1 MISPEL
7 ASPEPAGLD
16 LAGITKRY
24 GAKTVLADVSHRFV
38 PGLNLLVGPSGA
50 GKSTLLRLIA
60 TAEKPGKGIISWD
73 GVALPAGRAALRRT
87 LGYAP
92 QAVDLPED
100 LTAREFAL
108 HIAALKGLD
117 AKAADTQF
125 GAITDAIGLHADI
138 NNRIASFSGGMR
150 RRLIFAQALL
160 GSPRLLA
167 LDEPTAELDGETAR
181 KLGAL
186 ILERARDAV
195 VVMTT
200 HLSDE
205 LAPHAVAVLRV
216 EGGSLI
222 QTA

>member
-1 MISPEL
+1 MASLEL
-7 ASPEPAGLD
+7 DQLH
-16 LAGITKRY
+16 KRY
-24 GAKTVLADVSHRFV
+24 GLKKVLDGVSHRFD
-38 PGLNLLVGPSGA
+38 PGLTLLVGPSGA

-60 TAEKPGKGIISWD
+60 TAEKPGKGRILWND
-73 GVALPAGRAALRRT
+73 AADRTALRRT

-117 AKAADTQF
+117 LGEADAQF

-138 NNRIASFSGGMR
+138 NNRIGSFSGGMR

-160 GSPRLLA
+160 GTPQLLA

-186 ILERARDAV
+186 ILERAKTAIV
-195 VVMTT
+195 IVTT
-200 HLSDE
+200 HLADE

-216 EGGSLI
+216 ESGKLAA
-222 QTA
+222 Q

>member
-1 MISPEL
+1 MGSLEL
-7 ASPEPAGLD
+7 RSVGKAYGR
-16 LAGITKRY
+16 KR
-24 GAKTVLADVSHRFV
+24 VLQDVSLTFE
-38 PGLNLLVGPSGA
+38 PGLALLVGPSGA

-60 TAEKPGKGIISWD
+60 SAERPNSGAILWN
-73 GVALPAGRAALRRT
+73 GRAAKSALRKT

-100 LTAREFAL
+100 LTAREFAM
-108 HIAALKGLD
+108 HIAALKGLSL
-117 AKAADTQF
+117 AQADKQF
-125 GAITDAIGLHADI
+125 GAITDEIGLHADI

-160 GSPRLLA
+160 GEPEVLA

-186 ILERARDAV
+186 IVERSKSAI

-200 HLSDE
+200 HLADE
-205 LAPHAVAVLRV
+205 LAPSARAVLRV
-216 EGGSLI
+216 ENGAVLHAPSAQLEDV
-222 QTA
+222 A

>member
-1 MISPEL
+1 MTSLELRGVGKAYGRKRVLQDISLTFE
-7 ASPEPAGLD
+7 
-16 LAGITKRY
+16 
-24 GAKTVLADVSHRFV
+24 
-38 PGLNLLVGPSGA
+38 PGLTLLVGPSGA

-60 TAEKPGKGIISWD
+60 TAERPNGGSILWNGS
-73 GVALPAGRAALRRT
+73 GGRGALRKT

-100 LTAREFAL
+100 LTAREFAM
-108 HIAALKGLD
+108 HIAALKGLNLGQ
-117 AKAADTQF
+117 ADKQF

-150 RRLIFAQALL
+150 RRLIFAQAML
-160 GSPRLLA
+160 GEPQLLA

-186 ILERARDAV
+186 IVERARAGAI

-200 HLSDE
+200 HLADE
-205 LAPHAVAVLRV
+205 LAPSARAVLRV
-216 EGGSLI
+216 EGGKVAPSV
-222 QTA
+222 AHAAEGVA

>member
-1 MISPEL
+1 MAQL
-7 ASPEPAGLD
+7 TLD
-16 LAGITKRY
+16 TVTKRY
-24 GAKTVLADVSHRFV
+24 GRKTVLDGVSHVFT
-38 PGLNLLVGPSGA
+38 PGLTLLVGPSGA

-60 TAEKPGKGIISWD
+60 TAENPDRGRLTWD
-73 GVALPAGRAALRRT
+73 GGNRSALRAT

-108 HIAALKGLD
+108 HIAALKGLE
-117 AKAADTQF
+117 AGAADRQF
-125 GAITDAIGLHADI
+125 GQITDAIGLHADI

-160 GSPRLLA
+160 GAPQLLA

-186 ILERARDAV
+186 IVERAKDAV

-200 HLSDE
+200 HLADE
-205 LAPHAVAVLRV
+205 LAPLATAVLRV
-216 EGGSLI
+216 EGGRL
-222 QTA
+222 TPR

>member
-1 MISPEL
+1 MTAL
-7 ASPEPAGLD
+7 ALNGVSK
-16 LAGITKRY
+16 TY
-24 GAKTVLADVSHRFV
+24 GRKTVLNDVSLSFT
-38 PGLNLLVGPSGA
+38 PGLTLLTGPSGA

-60 TAEKPGKGIISWD
+60 TAEKPTRG
-73 GVALPAGRAALRRT
+73 ALAWNGQRLPGARSKLRRA

-100 LTAREFAL
+100 LTAREFGM
-108 HIAALKGLD
+108 HIAALKGLSLG
-117 AKAADTQF
+117 AADKQF
-125 GAITDAIGLHADI
+125 LAITDAIGLHADV

-160 GSPRLLA
+160 GAPELLA

-186 ILERARDAV
+186 ILERAKSAI

-200 HLSDE
+200 HLADE
-205 LAPHAVAVLRV
+205 LAPNAVSVLRV
-216 EGGSLI
+216 EAGKV
-222 QTA
+222 A

>member
-1 MISPEL
+1 MSQL
-7 ASPEPAGLD
+7 TLTAV
-16 LAGITKRY
+16 TKRY
-24 GAKTVLADVSHRFV
+24 GRKTVLDSVSHVFT
-38 PGLNLLVGPSGA
+38 PGLTLLVGPSGA

-60 TAEKPGKGIISWD
+60 TAEAPNSGSLAWD
-73 GVALPAGRAALRRT
+73 GGNRSALRRT

-92 QAVDLPED
+92 QAVDLPDD

-108 HIAALKGLD
+108 HIAALKGLE
-117 AKAADTQF
+117 AGVADRQF
-125 GAITDAIGLHADI
+125 GQITDAIGLNADI

-160 GSPRLLA
+160 GQPQLLA

-186 ILERARDAV
+186 IVERAKEAV

-200 HLSDE
+200 HLADE
-205 LAPHAVAVLRV
+205 LAPLATAVLRV
-216 EGGSLI
+216 ENGRLTP
-222 QTA
+222 Q

>member
-1 MISPEL
+1 MASLEL
-7 ASPEPAGLD
+7 DQLH
-16 LAGITKRY
+16 KRY
-24 GAKTVLADVSHRFV
+24 GLKKVLDGVSHRFT
-38 PGLNLLVGPSGA
+38 PGLTLLVGPSGA

-60 TAEKPGKGIISWD
+60 TAEKPGKGRILWND
-73 GVALPAGRAALRRT
+73 AADRTALRRT

-92 QAVDLPED
+92 QAVDSPED

-117 AKAADTQF
+117 LGEADAQF

-138 NNRIASFSGGMR
+138 NNRIGSFSGGMR

-160 GSPRLLA
+160 GAPQLLA

-186 ILERARDAV
+186 ILERAKTAIV
-195 VVMTT
+195 IVTT
-200 HLSDE
+200 HLADE

-216 EGGSLI
+216 EAGKLAP
-222 QTA
+222 Q

>member
-1 MISPEL
+1 MDNTVDMTL
-7 ASPEPAGLD
+7 ALD
-16 LAGITKRY
+16 GITKRY
-24 GAKTVLADVSHRFV
+24 GGKTVLDAVSHQFP
-38 PGLNLLVGPSGA
+38 PGLTLLVGPSGA
-50 GKSTLLRLIA
+50 GKSTLLRLLA
-60 TAEKPGKGIISWD
+60 TAESPNKGRILWD
-73 GVALPAGRAALRRT
+73 GAPLPGAKSALRRT

-117 AKAADTQF
+117 LAAADTQF

-138 NNRIASFSGGMR
+138 NNRIGSFSGGMR

-186 ILERARDAV
+186 IVERAKDAV
-195 VVMTT
+195 VIMTT

-205 LAPHAVAVLRV
+205 LAPLATAVVRV
-216 EGGSLI
+216 EGGKLT
-222 QTA
+222 QRA

>member
-1 MISPEL
+1 MTSLELKGVGKAYGRKRVLQDISLTFE
-7 ASPEPAGLD
+7 
-16 LAGITKRY
+16 
-24 GAKTVLADVSHRFV
+24 
-38 PGLNLLVGPSGA
+38 PGLTLLVGPSGA

-60 TAEKPGKGIISWD
+60 TAERPNQGSILWNGS
-73 GVALPAGRAALRRT
+73 GGRGALRKA

-100 LTAREFAL
+100 LTAREFAM
-108 HIAALKGLD
+108 HIAALKGLNLGQ
-117 AKAADTQF
+117 ADKQF

-160 GSPRLLA
+160 GQPELLA

-186 ILERARDAV
+186 IVERARAGAIV
-195 VVMTT
+195 VVTT
-200 HLSDE
+200 HLADE
-205 LAPHAVAVLRV
+205 LAPSARAVLRV
-216 EGGSLI
+216 EAGKVVPASATRVPEG
-222 QTA
+222 AV

>member
-1 MISPEL
+1 MASLELKNVGKAYGRKRVLEDISLTFE
-7 ASPEPAGLD
+7 
-16 LAGITKRY
+16 
-24 GAKTVLADVSHRFV
+24 
-38 PGLNLLVGPSGA
+38 PGLTLLVGPSGA

-60 TAEKPGKGIISWD
+60 TAERPNRGSILWN
-73 GVALPAGRAALRRT
+73 GRSARGPLRKT

-117 AKAADTQF
+117 LGQADKQF
-125 GAITDAIGLHADI
+125 GAITDSIGLHADI

-150 RRLIFAQALL
+150 RRLIFAQAML
-160 GSPRLLA
+160 GAPQVLA

-186 ILERARDAV
+186 IVERAKTAI

-200 HLSDE
+200 HLADE
-205 LAPHAVAVLRV
+205 LAPHARAVLRV
-216 EGGSLI
+216 EGGRVAPSGR
-222 QTA
+222 TRVAEDAA